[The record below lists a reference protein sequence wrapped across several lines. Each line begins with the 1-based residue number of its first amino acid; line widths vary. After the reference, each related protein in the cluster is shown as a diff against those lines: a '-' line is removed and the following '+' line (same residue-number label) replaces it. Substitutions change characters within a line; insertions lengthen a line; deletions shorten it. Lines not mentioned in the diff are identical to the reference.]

1 VVNELRP
8 DILVLNEALFCQQY
22 RGHIV
27 DYARL
32 FGFPYQVA
40 AYDDAWG
47 NAILSRLPILRSY
60 QMRTEDRGGIVALID
75 APTGE
80 FAVASYHPHPN
91 RNPADKAADF
101 VHLVADLRGPLVVCG
116 DFNCVSPEDEIDR
129 IAMVA
134 AFQRFSPEPDAALD
148 QFIESG
154 RQVLTP
160 CARLGSR
167 TPYHRRDAVTPSP
180 PT

>member
-1 VVNELRP
+1 
-8 DILVLNEALFCQQY
+8 
-22 RGHIV
+22 
-27 DYARL
+27 
-32 FGFPYQVA
+32 
-40 AYDDAWG
+40 
-47 NAILSRLPILRSY
+47 
-60 QMRTEDRGGIVALID
+60 MRTEDRGGLVALID
-75 APTGE
+75 AQIGE

-154 RQVLTP
+154 RQVFNALR
-160 CARLGSR
+160 ALGLKDAI
-167 TPYHRRDAVTPSP
+167 PRRDAVTPSP